1 MTTIE
6 VDLNN
11 IALDEITSVIQR
23 ALHQTGDFIVGDA
36 IQKQVIPFN
45 NGTLQN
51 NRVIYSDAN
60 NVYIQHNTPYA
71 RRIYYGDK
79 FNFQTTNNKNA
90 QSRFYR
96 FYENNG
102 EDYDRVQAF
111 FIDRIRIEGRKWI
124 E

>member
-1 MTTIE
+1 MVGID

-11 IALDEITSVIQR
+11 VALDEITSVIQR
-23 ALHQTGDFIVGDA
+23 ALHQTGDFIAGDV

-51 NRVIYSDAN
+51 NRTIYSDKE
-60 NVYIQHNTPYA
+60 NVYIEHNTPYA
-71 RRIYYGDK
+71 QRVYYGDRFK
-79 FNFQTTNNKNA
+79 FQTINNQNA

-96 FYENNG
+96 FYENGG
-102 EDYDRVQAF
+102 EDYDRVQNF
-111 FIDRIRIEGRKWI
+111 FENRIKIEGRKWI